1 MKKHPVDDLF
11 KRKLSDVEKQP
22 SAGAW
27 ARIQNE
33 QINNGRRFAGWIWY
47 AAASI
52 IIAIMTGYV
61 VWQEWQKDS
70 QNFTVEKTI
79 AIAKK
84 YNVQKVISSAEPLKH
99 EDSST
104 IKVEAE
110 IPVAAVIKNKIMQ
123 KSVDSD
129 ELALVNKATLKADLK
144 DKIEVRSTE
153 IEQLIS
159 KSFEVSPINTPQSI
173 ASSVQLDIE
182 KEIAP
187 QKALASIEEK
197 QENRTIVVNVD
208 EPESDSNEKHKSSR
222 FTKVFRQLKNV
233 RAGEPVDWKDMGF
246 NPKTI
251 VAKVDERIRDKEEVI
266 SEKYQNIKGRTKL

>member
-1 MKKHPVDDLF
+1 M
-11 KRKLSDVEKQP
+11 
-22 SAGAW
+22 AG
-27 ARIQNE
+27 
-33 QINNGRRFAGWIWY
+33 Y
-47 AAASI
+47 A
-52 IIAIMTGYV
+52 

-84 YNVQKVISSAEPLKH
+84 DNVQKVIPFADSLKH

-104 IKVEAE
+104 VEAE
-110 IPVAAVIKNKIMQ
+110 TPVATVTKNKIIQ
-123 KSVDSD
+123 ELSEVDEFVS
-129 ELALVNKATLKADLK
+129 VNKAVSKADLE
-144 DKIEVRSTE
+144 DKNEGGNTD
-153 IEQLIS
+153 IEQLVS
-159 KSFEVSPINTPQSI
+159 KSFEVGPINAQKSI
-173 ASSVQLDIE
+173 ASSVPLDIE

-187 QKALASIEEK
+187 QMAPASIKEK

-208 EPESDSNEKHKSSR
+208 ETELDSIEKHKSSR

-233 RAGEPVDWKDMGF
+233 RAGEPVNWKDVGF

-251 VAKVDERIRDKEEVI
+251 AAKIDERIRDKEEVI